1 MEGVMSK
8 KKAYKPS
15 YFNQGKRLDIQ
26 METSKFAELL
36 SAESLLELKNIM
48 DKRGRKNEKVSKNY
62 D

>member
-1 MEGVMSK
+1 MPK
-8 KKAYKPS
+8 KKSYRPP
-15 YFNQGKRLDIQ
+15 YFNQGKRLNPQ

-36 SAESLLELKNIM
+36 SAESLLALKKIM